1 MKTTIIEQLSIWA
14 LSITVICAVVIL
26 IQRLLFKTLIL
37 KMERLASHMG
47 DIDQH
52 VKTEIQS
59 KHQDT
64 QLYLNQNR
72 EEISS
77 RLTQTSEQ
85 LTQMV
90 SQALLLQQQ
99 NVNGMLGRQTELKT
113 ETQNQLEG
121 IRHVMGQKIEDL
133 QQVVDQKLESTITT
147 KFNETFNIVSQRMNE
162 VNMGLGELQNVSERV
177 NELKKALLNVK
188 TRGNIGEIQLQNII
202 SDVFGASQYQKN
214 IITKPDTKDAVEFV
228 ITIPQQDGL
237 PDILLPIDSKF
248 VLEDYTRLSNHT
260 ENSQNTE
267 TKDLDR
273 EGKKFETTV
282 KRCAQKIQE
291 KYINPP
297 ITTDYAIMFIP
308 SEGIF
313 SEILSRPHL
322 VQDIYRT
329 YRISIA
335 GPSYLLAHLSA
346 IQLGIKTTW
355 IEQHSAQITSTL
367 VQIKTE
373 VNTIVTQL
381 EKTRKKL
388 IDATKDIEST
398 AQHSRNIEHSLN
410 QIESDHVEIP
420 ETSIDLIS

>member
-1 MKTTIIEQLSIWA
+1 MKITFIEQLSFWA

-26 IQRLLFKTLIL
+26 IQRLLIKSLIL
-37 KMERLASHMG
+37 KMEHLASHMG
-47 DIDQH
+47 DVDQH
-52 VKTEIQS
+52 VKSELQR

-77 RLTQTSEQ
+77 RLTQTSEH

-90 SQALLLQQQ
+90 NQALQLQQQ
-99 NVNGMLGRQTELKT
+99 NVDGMLGRQSELKT

-121 IRHVMGQKIEDL
+121 IRHIMGQKIEGL
-133 QQVVDQKLESTITT
+133 QQVVDQKLENTIKT

-202 SDVFGASQYQKN
+202 SDVFGATQFQKN
-214 IITKPDTKDAVEFV
+214 IITKPETKDAVEFV
-228 ITIPQQDGL
+228 ITIPQHDGL

-248 VLEDYTRLSNHT
+248 VLEDYARLSALTDN
-260 ENSQNTE
+260 NQNAE
-267 TKDLDR
+267 TKELER

-297 ITTDYAIMFIP
+297 VTTDYAIMFIP

-322 VQDIYRT
+322 VQEIYRT

-346 IQLGIKTTW
+346 IQLGIKTSW
-355 IEQHSAQITSTL
+355 IEQHSAQITSKL

-388 IDATKDIEST
+388 IDATKEIETT
-398 AQHSRNIEHSLN
+398 AQYSRNLEHTLI
-410 QIESDHVEIP
+410 QIEPDRTTISETPVEI
-420 ETSIDLIS
+420 IS